1 MFVVG
6 ISFRLVFGIG
16 MKHSVKGYGW
26 KVKRLC
32 VTLVLIT
39 GLFYWIN
46 AGTGRATSTDEI
58 AQSGANP
65 VRYVKTEL
73 YYGAGLR
80 EGRGDYETLWNDY
93 LDNDVT
99 PRFRE
104 GLTLLEAT
112 GQWRVK
118 EGKKPRRNRSKILIL
133 IHEASPDRF
142 DMIEEVREIWKKKSG
157 HRSVLKVTIPAEVS
171 Y

>member
-1 MFVVG
+1 MV
-6 ISFRLVFGIG
+6 LVIG
-16 MKHSVKGYGW
+16 LILWVHA
-26 KVKRLC
+26 
-32 VTLVLIT
+32 VTVRT
-39 GLFYWIN
+39 
-46 AGTGRATSTDEI
+46 I
-58 AQSGANP
+58 AAVETAPAEDIPAQ
-65 VRYVKTEL
+65 YVKTEL

-80 EGRGDYETLWNDY
+80 EGRGDYETLWNNY

-133 IHEASPDRF
+133 IHEASPDKF
-142 DMIEEVREIWKKKSG
+142 DMIEEVREIWKEKSG

>member
-6 ISFRLVFGIG
+6 ISIPLVFGMN
-16 MKHSVKGYGW
+16 MKYSVMNYGW
-26 KVKRLC
+26 KMKRVS
-32 VTLVLIT
+32 VTLILIT
-39 GLFYWIN
+39 GLFFWIN
-46 AGTGRATSTDEI
+46 AESGTTTPPDETARAGDI
-58 AQSGANP
+58 AAQ
-65 VRYVKTEL
+65 YVKTEL

-118 EGKKPRRNRSKILIL
+118 EGNKPRRNRSKILIL
-133 IHEASPDRF
+133 IHEASPKKF
-142 DMIEEVREIWKKKSG
+142 DMIEEVREIWKEKSG